1 MTKAEGSE
9 PEEEKEKRKAMI
21 EEEME
26 KVIKDTQEYVEVN
39 LEEEFEPEAI
49 EALRKAARKMAYTKK
64 FYDVMKDEIVFF
76 PSVQGLIMKNSLQ
89 DEAEKYY
96 WEEEDEFPLEY
107 TKALKTV
114 VREQGYKFDDNEEN
128 IDNDAYMEKFA
139 QDVEI

>member
-1 MTKAEGSE
+1 
-9 PEEEKEKRKAMI
+9 
-21 EEEME
+21 ME

-39 LEEEFEPEAI
+39 LEGEFESEAI
-49 EALRKAARKMAYTKK
+49 EALWKAVRKLAYTKK
-64 FYDVMKDEIVFF
+64 FYNVMKDEIVFF

-114 VREQGYKFDDNEEN
+114 VREQGYDEN
-128 IDNDAYMEKFA
+128 ADNDAYMEKLA
-139 QDVEI
+139 QDLEI